1 MNKYTFIPIL
11 LASANPS
18 RTSLFTI
25 TRCCRS
31 GTHSTA
37 HSGIR
42 AFTTAQG
49 LMAQQRRILV
59 CSIGNPGKYLNTRH
73 SAGHTLS
80 NLLQETLAFPP
91 FRKNTSYGGDVSVGR
106 FDSTYTLFQSPS
118 LMNISGGSV
127 KKAWKAFM
135 AELSNEEKGNA
146 LLVVLHDELE
156 AALGRVK
163 VKKGGSA
170 KGHNGIVSCAESLGS
185 KVGAVLPLTTLE
197 GGKGGRG
204 EGEEANDETHSQQ
217 DFCRIG
223 IGIGRPDSRDRD
235 TVSEYVL
242 GKMTSYEKDTLKME
256 SLPEVLAALEK
267 LSAV

>member
-1 MNKYTFIPIL
+1 
-11 LASANPS
+11 
-18 RTSLFTI
+18 
-25 TRCCRS
+25 
-31 GTHSTA
+31 
-37 HSGIR
+37 
-42 AFTTAQG
+42 
-49 LMAQQRRILV
+49 MAQRRILV

-91 FRKNTSYGGDVSVGR
+91 FRKNSSYGGDVSVGR

-118 LMNISGGSV
+118 LMNISGKAV

-135 AELSNEEKGNA
+135 VELSDEEKKDA

-170 KGHNGIVSCAESLGS
+170 RGHNGLVSCAESLGS
-185 KVGAVLPLTTLE
+185 K
-197 GGKGGRG
+197 
-204 EGEEANDETHSQQ
+204 
-217 DFCRIG
+217 DFWRIG
-223 IGIGRPDSRDRD
+223 IGIGRPDSRDPG

-242 GKMTSYEKDTLKME
+242 GKMTSHERDTLKIE
-256 SLPEVLAALEK
+256 SLPEVLAALAK